1 VYTAITFYDD
11 AGATPNYSEIC
22 FTAQGRMYLRDG
34 SNGLATGA
42 FHAVVGV
49 PSFAVFN
56 VSTNP
61 NMLLGNA
68 RWVWVPPNGTARLA
82 L

>member
-1 VYTAITFYDD
+1 
-11 AGATPNYSEIC
+11 
-22 FTAQGRMYLRDG
+22 
-34 SNGLATGA
+34 
-42 FHAVVGV
+42 VGV

-61 NMLLGNA
+61 NMLLGSA
-68 RWVWVPPNGTARLA
+68 RWVWVPPNGAARLA